1 MEHASTTSLT
11 PKRDVIV
18 AFRLT
23 ASEATHVDA
32 AAAALKR
39 PRTRGD
45 FCRTATL
52 YVARQRVPEPSKP
65 VRLPPRRLPALDIQ
79 LLSKLLAEVGRIGS
93 DVNQVARA
101 ATNSCA
107 PPQAAAL
114 ATIAHDIAR
123 VRDAIVTALGGQTNE
138 IAS

>member
-1 MEHASTTSLT
+1 MEHSSATLWTA
-11 PKRDVIV
+11 KREVII

-23 ASEATHVDA
+23 ALEAAHIDD

-39 PRTRGD
+39 PRTRSD
-45 FCRTATL
+45 FCRAATL

-65 VRLPPRRLPALDIQ
+65 VRLPPRRLPALDTQ
-79 LLSKLLAEVGRIGS
+79 VLSKLLAEVGRIGS
-93 DVNQVARA
+93 DVNQVART

-107 PPQAAAL
+107 PPQAAAV
-114 ATIAHDIAR
+114 ATITHDIAR